1 MELVGPSP
9 KNKKNPIQKTFLIY
23 LTLRLKNFLYF
34 LKRKFFL
41 YFQKSYRALFSPN
54 SKNKKNPPRENF

>member
-1 MELVGPSP
+1 MDLLGPSQ
-9 KNKKNPIQKTFLIY
+9 KNKKNPIQKNFLIF

-41 YFQKSYRALFSPN
+41 YSQKWNPTLFSSN